1 MLIFCRFC
9 IIRRL
14 FAVHN
19 HNLRKQVTLLHRYVI
34 YKPNRIKKWDE
45 LVLTS
50 RVKMFVI
57 SQLMD
62 VLCKCYGMSESLSD
76 DRLLCLCGIVDN
88 VQGLR
93 SPGWELNRS
102 NGYN

>member
-1 MLIFCRFC
+1 
-9 IIRRL
+9 
-14 FAVHN
+14 
-19 HNLRKQVTLLHRYVI
+19 
-34 YKPNRIKKWDE
+34 
-45 LVLTS
+45 
-50 RVKMFVI
+50 MFVI